1 MNALTSY
8 EAPEADE
15 EDLTRKITDIL
26 RRKME
31 RDHPAGATK
40 RDAHPKH
47 VALVSAKFIVE
58 PELPANLAV
67 GVFAT
72 PKTYDAW
79 VRLSNANGEPRS
91 DAVKD
96 IRGCAVK
103 LLDVEG
109 ARIPESDEATTQDF
123 LMVSMPTMPLG
134 NVTLF
139 HDAIYYSI
147 ESSRLLFLAKMVL
160 NGKFGMLATLSGA
173 KTHPTSPV
181 DIRYW
186 STTPYLLGSDQVVK
200 YSVVPT
206 STRRSAMPGTPSD
219 TYLSDNLQ
227 AHLADGDATFDFKVQ
242 LRTNAGEMPVEDAEV
257 EWPETQSPFVKV
269 ATLVIPKQTF
279 RSAERDSLAEALAFS
294 PAHALA
300 AHRPLGSINRAR
312 MKIYQS
318 LSQFRQQ
325 RDQRKR
331 VP

>member
-1 MNALTSY
+1 
-8 EAPEADE
+8 
-15 EDLTRKITDIL
+15 
-26 RRKME
+26 
-31 RDHPAGATK
+31 
-40 RDAHPKH
+40 
-47 VALVSAKFIVE
+47 
-58 PELPANLAV
+58 
-67 GVFAT
+67 
-72 PKTYDAW
+72 
-79 VRLSNANGEPRS
+79 
-91 DAVKD
+91 
-96 IRGCAVK
+96 
-103 LLDVEG
+103 
-109 ARIPESDEATTQDF
+109 
-123 LMVSMPTMPLG
+123 MVSMPTMPLG

-160 NGKFGMLATLSGA
+160 KGKFGMLSTLSGA